1 MSSQIPRPA
10 STTTNSSTSTS
21 STSTTRQFS
30 GSMDAYT
37 LSMYEH
43 TQRLMAAAQIPYT
56 SPLSITSPGERAPS
70 GTSSVVPKPK
80 QLTKSR
86 SYRGP
91 FPNAL
96 RRSSAPRHTLD
107 ATFSLYFISYHEV
120 HPIDP
125 DLEPARPPTLPTAI
139 ILHTL
144 SPETAALANSG
155 MFNCSGTD
163 FCSWVR
169 CT

>member
-56 SPLSITSPGERAPS
+56 SPLNITSPGERGPS
-70 GTSSVVPKPK
+70 GTGSVVTLKMRIPLFFGRSQPKPK

-86 SYRGP
+86 SYHGP

-96 RRSSAPRHTLD
+96 RRSSAPRNTLD
-107 ATFSLYFISYHEV
+107 AVFSLYFISYREV
-120 HPIDP
+120 LP
-125 DLEPARPPTLPTAI
+125 DRPGSRLCKTAYTT
-139 ILHTL
+139 HSVHAVQDVTVGWGY
-144 SPETAALANSG
+144 TQ
-155 MFNCSGTD
+155 
-163 FCSWVR
+163 
-169 CT
+169 

>member
-56 SPLSITSPGERAPS
+56 SPLSITSPGERTPS
-70 GTSSVVPKPK
+70 GTSSVVVRNGVP
-80 QLTKSR
+80 QLQS
-86 SYRGP
+86 G
-91 FPNAL
+91 
-96 RRSSAPRHTLD
+96 
-107 ATFSLYFISYHEV
+107 SLPAF
-120 HPIDP
+120 
-125 DLEPARPPTLPTAI
+125 DLENAHSLILWSILAEAQATDEVTIIPRSLPERFTKI
-139 ILHTL
+139 ICS
-144 SPETAALANSG
+144 SPYL
-155 MFNCSGTD
+155 
-163 FCSWVR
+163 
-169 CT
+169 

>member
-56 SPLSITSPGERAPS
+56 SPLSITSPGERTAS
-70 GTSSVVPKPK
+70 GTASVVPDRPGFRFCKTAYTP
-80 QLTKSR
+80 R
-86 SYRGP
+86 S
-91 FPNAL
+91 
-96 RRSSAPRHTLD
+96 
-107 ATFSLYFISYHEV
+107 V
-120 HPIDP
+120 HPPRAFITSWTSTHSGLGP
-125 DLEPARPPTLPTAI
+125 KRRQLVPSTLGTR
-139 ILHTL
+139 ILVEKGFA
-144 SPETAALANSG
+144 PG
-155 MFNCSGTD
+155 M
-163 FCSWVR
+163 
-169 CT
+169 

>member
-56 SPLSITSPGERAPS
+56 SPLNITSPGERGPS
-70 GTSSVVPKPK
+70 GTGSVVVRNGVP
-80 QLTKSR
+80 QLQSG
-86 SYRGP
+86 SLP
-91 FPNAL
+91 AFDLVDANSLAL
-96 RRSSAPRHTLD
+96 WSILVEAEAID
-107 ATFSLYFISYHEV
+107 EAT
-120 HPIDP
+120 
-125 DLEPARPPTLPTAI
+125 I
-139 ILHTL
+139 ILRSL
-144 SPETAALANSG
+144 PERFTTII
-155 MFNCSGTD
+155 CS
-163 FCSWVR
+163 SQYP
-169 CT
+169 